1 MPINTNFP
9 EKTSLSEVN
18 QSITVPKNA
27 SFFKMLKAFIGPGA
41 LVAVG
46 YMDPGNWITSVVGG
60 ASYKYLLLSVILLS
74 SLIAMQ
80 LQQMAGKL
88 GIVTRLDLA
97 QATAVHLPKSIRY
110 LLFIIIELALMAT
123 DLAEVIGS
131 GIALHLLFGW
141 PLLFSILITIFDV
154 FILLSIMKSS

>member
-1 MPINTNFP
+1 MLLFRRMPHFWRT
-9 EKTSLSEVN
+9 LR
-18 QSITVPKNA
+18 
-27 SFFKMLKAFIGPGA
+27 AFIGPGA

-60 ASYKYLLLSVILLS
+60 ATYKYLLLSVILVS

-88 GIVTRLDLA
+88 GIVTRKDLA
-97 QATAVHLPKSIRY
+97 QATAAHLPKKLRF
-110 LLFIIIELALMAT
+110 LLFTIIELALMAT

-141 PLLFSILITIFDV
+141 SLLFSILITILDV
-154 FILLSIMKSS
+154 FILLSLMRLGFRKSKL